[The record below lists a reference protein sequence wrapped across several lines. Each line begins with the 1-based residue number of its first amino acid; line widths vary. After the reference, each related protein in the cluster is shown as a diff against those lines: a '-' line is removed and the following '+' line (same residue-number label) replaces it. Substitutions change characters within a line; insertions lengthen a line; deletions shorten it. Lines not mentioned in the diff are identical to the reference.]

1 VANDDLARFV
11 DRYTVEYL
19 RTFPHPI
26 ERVWKAIVDPAEIGQ
41 WFVPPTRW
49 DLREGGAYRFHDD
62 DMSGAILA
70 YEPPR
75 LIRFQDTTKNGPD
88 AWFQFELEPVEGGTR
103 MRFSQHTTPGV
114 AHEQQPPHAWD
125 TCWYPGLLEGWHV
138 AFENLRDLLVSGAV
152 NKSHDRTR
160 ERELTDTYR
169 AHVDATLPPAAT
181 KEP

>member
-1 VANDDLARFV
+1 MANDDLARFV

-26 ERVWKAIVDPAEIGQ
+26 ERVWRAIVDPAEIGQ
-41 WFVPPTRW
+41 WFDPPTKW
-49 DLREGGAYRFHDD
+49 DLREGGAYRFDD

-88 AWFQFELEPVEGGTR
+88 AWFQFELEPVEGETR

-125 TCWYPGLLEGWHV
+125 TCWYPGLLGGWHA
-138 AFENLRDLLVSGAV
+138 AFESLADLLDGGSI
-152 NKSHDRTR
+152 NKLR
-160 ERELTDTYR
+160 ERERYLELDGIYR
-169 AHVDATLPPAAT
+169 AHVDATLPPA
-181 KEP
+181 

>member
-41 WFVPPTRW
+41 WFDPPTKW
-49 DLREGGAYRFHDD
+49 DLREGGSYRFDD
-62 DMSGAILA
+62 DMSGPILA

-88 AWFQFELEPVEGGTR
+88 AWFQFELETVEGGTR

-114 AHEQQPPHAWD
+114 AHDQQPPHAWD
-125 TCWYPGLLEGWHV
+125 TCWYPGLLGGWHV
-138 AFENLRDLLVSGAV
+138 AFESLADLLDGGGV
-152 NKSHDRTR
+152 NKPR
-160 ERELTDTYR
+160 ERERYLELDGIYR
-169 AHVDATLPPAAT
+169 AHVDATLPPAAPT
-181 KEP
+181 KGG